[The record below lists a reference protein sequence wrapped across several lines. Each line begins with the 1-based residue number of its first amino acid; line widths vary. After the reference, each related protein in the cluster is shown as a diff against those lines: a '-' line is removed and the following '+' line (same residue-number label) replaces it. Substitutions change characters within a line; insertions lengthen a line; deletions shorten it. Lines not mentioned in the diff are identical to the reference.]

1 MLRVKVAASFL
12 VIILMA
18 VLTSQVAL
26 GSTVGPPKMVVL
38 LIDRDAVGRTSGGV
52 NLVQSLVG
60 LSSSLQGDYFFMYAS
75 ADDPSTVL
83 GPAHREDQ
91 DFGKFK
97 RQIGGELNSPPV
109 SSHWDLAESLAGVYN
124 RLVDE
129 GAAPGSM
136 IYLVTGGQ
144 SPVDLSE
151 LASVPRPIV
160 SLLAEHEWPI
170 VGLSLPGTPQEAIRE
185 LNQISLYTGGDA
197 FELSVPAG
205 LAKLA
210 DNALTSEAWGSLEV
224 IAPAASYPDSPISS
238 EVLIAPGTS
247 EATFLLFRQATY
259 GSLTLIGPSDLE
271 ASEEDFASATI
282 IESPHVVIWRLADP
296 KPGVWKVGVK
306 RLRDGASIWQSTL
319 NKYSIVLEKMDPV
332 PLGQPTTIIAS
343 IRDDGQKAIVEGHV
357 RVQATVESPGG
368 VEVTYS
374 LNDKGRDGDSVEGDG
389 FFSATLP
396 ATAKQGEHLIEL
408 EAYWPAYD
416 HRIASEAAFSS
427 QIFPSIELTTLEIDY
442 LKPGERTAVA
452 KLSVR
457 VGGRAYAVP
466 VDDLAS
472 SLTASVGQK
481 GTVEVE
487 PRDVTSSNEAWL
499 YDVFFT
505 PAEVGRHTLIF
516 HLETEY
522 AGRQYRFSSNS
533 FVLQSSLTPSSS
545 TGPVAAESEAASSPS
560 RPITPS
566 RPIIGEDIPV
576 SGSPDLVEDS
586 SRWWLIWAAVPAALA
601 ALMIAGAVAWRMSVP
616 RPYGFLYNDQGELI
630 VDFSAVKRSPLAKLL
645 SGDRIPGKDLAVQGL
660 EGVSFRFQ
668 PGRVDIISF
677 RNTPTVRV
685 NSQPLIGEAV
695 VEERAWIGTRGRLYS
710 FLASPLRGAP
720 GPAPTTD

>member
-1 MLRVKVAASFL
+1 MFRVKVAASFL

-75 ADDPSTVL
+75 ADDPSTLL
-83 GPAHREDQ
+83 GPVHPEDQ

-109 SSHWDLAESLAGVYN
+109 SSHWDLAESLASVYN

-170 VGLSLPGTPQEAIRE
+170 VSLSLPGTPQEAIRE
-185 LNQISLYTGGDA
+185 LSQISLYTGGDA
-197 FELSVPAG
+197 FELSVPTG

-224 IAPAASYPDSPISS
+224 IAPAASYSDSPISS

-271 ASEEDFASATI
+271 ASEEDFASAKV
-282 IESPHVVIWRLADP
+282 IESPHVIIWRLADP

-306 RLRDGASIWQSTL
+306 RLREGAEVWQSTL
-319 NKYSIVLEKMDPV
+319 NKYSLVLEKMDPV

-343 IRDDGQKAIVEGHV
+343 IKDDGQKAIVEGHV

-389 FFSATLP
+389 FFSATLA
-396 ATAKQGEHLIEL
+396 ATAKEGEHLVEL

-416 HRIASEAAFSS
+416 HRIVSEAAFAS

-452 KLSVR
+452 ELSVR
-457 VGGRAYAVP
+457 VGGQAYAVP

-499 YDVFFT
+499 YNVFFT

-545 TGPVAAESEAASSPS
+545 TVPVATESEAASSPS
-560 RPITPS
+560 RPVID
-566 RPIIGEDIPV
+566 EDVAV
-576 SGSPDLVEDS
+576 SGSPDLVEES

-630 VDFSAVKRSPLAKLL
+630 VDFSAVKRSLLARLL

-677 RNTPTVRV
+677 RDTPTVRV

-720 GPAPTTD
+720 EPAPAKD

>member
-83 GPAHREDQ
+83 GPAHPGDQ

-109 SSHWDLAESLAGVYN
+109 SSHWDLGDSLAGVYN

-151 LASVPRPIV
+151 LASVSRPIV
-160 SLLAEHEWPI
+160 SLLADNEWPI
-170 VGLSLPGTPQEAIRE
+170 LGLSLPGTSQEAVRE
-185 LNQISLYTGGDA
+185 LRQIALYTGGDV
-197 FELSVPAG
+197 FELSVPTG

-210 DNALTSEAWGSLEV
+210 DNALTSEAWGSLDV
-224 IAPAASYPDSPISS
+224 IAPAASYSDNPISS

-259 GSLTLIGPSDLE
+259 GSLALIGPSDLE
-271 ASEEDFASATI
+271 ASEEDFASATV
-282 IESPHVVIWRLADP
+282 IESPHVVIWQLADP

-306 RLRDGASIWQSTL
+306 RLREGASVWQSTL
-319 NKYSIVLEKMDPV
+319 NSYSLVLEKMDPI

-466 VDDLAS
+466 VEDLAS
-472 SLTASVGQK
+472 SLTANVGQK

-505 PAEVGRHTLIF
+505 PEEVGRHTLIF

-545 TGPVAAESEAASSPS
+545 TEAIVEESEAASSPS
-560 RPITPS
+560 K
-566 RPIIGEDIPV
+566 PV
-576 SGSPDLVEDS
+576 ADDDLAVTGSPNLVEES
-586 SRWWLIWAAVPAALA
+586 SRGWLIWATVPAVLA
-601 ALMIAGAVAWRMSVP
+601 ALMIAGAVAWRMSVA

-630 VDFSAVKRSPLAKLL
+630 VDFSTVKRSPLAKLL

>member
-1 MLRVKVAASFL
+1 MFRVKVAASFL

-26 GSTVGPPKMVVL
+26 GSTVGSPKMVVL

-75 ADDPSTVL
+75 ADDPSTLL
-83 GPAHREDQ
+83 GPVHPEDQ

-109 SSHWDLAESLAGVYN
+109 SSHWDLAESLASVYN

-170 VGLSLPGTPQEAIRE
+170 VGLSLPGTSQEAIRE
-185 LNQISLYTGGDA
+185 LSQISLYTGGDA
-197 FELSVPAG
+197 FELSVPTG

-210 DNALTSEAWGSLEV
+210 DNALTSEAWGSLEA
-224 IAPAASYPDSPISS
+224 IAPAASYSDSPISS

-271 ASEEDFASATI
+271 ASEEDFASAKV
-282 IESPHVVIWRLADP
+282 IESPHVIIWRLADP

-306 RLRDGASIWQSTL
+306 RLREGAEVWQSTL

-343 IRDDGQKAIVEGHV
+343 IKDDGQKAIVEGHV

-389 FFSATLP
+389 FFSATLA
-396 ATAKQGEHLIEL
+396 ATAKEGEHLVEL

-416 HRIASEAAFSS
+416 HRIVSEAAFAS

-452 KLSVR
+452 ELSVR
-457 VGGRAYAVP
+457 VGGQAYAVP

-499 YDVFFT
+499 YNVFFT

-545 TGPVAAESEAASSPS
+545 TVPVATESEAASSPS
-560 RPITPS
+560 RPVID
-566 RPIIGEDIPV
+566 EDVAV
-576 SGSPDLVEDS
+576 SGSPDLVEES

-601 ALMIAGAVAWRMSVP
+601 ALMIAGAVTWRMSVP

-630 VDFSAVKRSPLAKLL
+630 VDFSAVKRSLLARLL

-677 RNTPTVRV
+677 RDTPTVRV

-720 GPAPTTD
+720 EPAPAKD